1 MGVFV
6 FLPLVLPLT
15 ALPIARL
22 AELHLHPRVA
32 TRLLSGLA
40 GVLALC
46 STLCLGLLVVVGT
59 AQLPG
64 NPLPDAWSDPEV
76 REAVPYDEIAG
87 KAAIVALAV
96 VAVGCTAAAGRHR
109 RVRRRAHRALAGLPG
124 GELAVLTDAVP
135 YAYALPG
142 SAAARLPD
150 AGTGADARSRSRSRA
165 RAGAGAGARARI
177 RVCFRARALVR
188 GGGHGRGRVVVSTG
202 MLDCLDTRERAAL
215 LAHEQAHLT
224 GGHHRYLLAVRL
236 AARANPLLRPL
247 RAAVAYTTER
257 WADEEA
263 ARVTGE
269 RTVVARAI
277 GKAAL
282 VSRGTPTPT
291 LAGFAAPGPV
301 PRRVAALL
309 EPAPTA
315 VNWPSM
321 STAVGLAVWTAAAG
335 TLGSALSSANATI
348 TLFLVLKAATP
359 L

>member
-1 MGVFV
+1 MGLFV

-22 AELHLHPRVA
+22 AEVHLHPRVA
-32 TRLLSGLA
+32 TRLLSALA

-46 STLCLGLLVVVGT
+46 STVCLGLLVVVGT

-64 NPLPDAWSDPEV
+64 NPLPDGWSDPEV

-87 KAAIVALAV
+87 KAAIVALAG
-96 VAVGCTAAAGRHR
+96 VAVGCAAAAWRHH
-109 RVRRRAHRALAGLPG
+109 RVRRRAQHALAGLPD
-124 GELAVLTDAVP
+124 GELAVLTDDAP

-142 SAAARLPD
+142 PRAATGPAVGSGAAAP
-150 AGTGADARSRSRSRA
+150 G
-165 RAGAGAGARARI
+165 RI
-177 RVCFRARALVR
+177 
-188 GGGHGRGRVVVSTG
+188 VVSTA
-202 MLDCLDTRERAAL
+202 MLACLDDQERTAL
-215 LAHEQAHLT
+215 IAHEHAHLH
-224 GGHHRYLLAVRL
+224 GRHHRFLLAVRL

-263 ARVTGE
+263 ALATGE

-291 LAGFAAPGPV
+291 LAGFAASGPGPGPV

-309 EPAPTA
+309 GPEPSA
-315 VNWPSM
+315 VRWPPM
-321 STAVGLAVWTAAAG
+321 FTAVGLAVWAAAAG
-335 TLGSALSSANATI
+335 TLGSAFSSANATI